1 MRMPKLGI
9 MPQEVPTYPSPKHHW
24 SHVRYPV
31 TYIHTHINVHLC
43 HFDFIY
49 GLHNSR
55 VITHNGVLAHSMLT
69 KVGLGEH
76 QWLLLNCRLCLSCD
90 LVPITSV
97 MVFPLL
103 NTEMCGV
110 EGLGVRYS
118 GNGGWDKGDH
128 FVHLTCHSWLYFLL
142 VVITMVTVFT
152 HEGCKEL
159 SQFMRTMTM
168 LGLLLHVRSNY
179 SLFILC
185 GKKKI

>member
-1 MRMPKLGI
+1 M
-9 MPQEVPTYPSPKHHW
+9 
-24 SHVRYPV
+24 
-31 TYIHTHINVHLC
+31 HLC